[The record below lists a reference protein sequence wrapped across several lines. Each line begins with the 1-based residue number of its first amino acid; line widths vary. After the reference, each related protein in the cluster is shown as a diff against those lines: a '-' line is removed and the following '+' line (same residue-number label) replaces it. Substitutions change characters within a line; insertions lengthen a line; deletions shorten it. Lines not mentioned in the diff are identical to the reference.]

1 MSIWNTLKSWFNT
14 PSPTFA
20 EQFKEIVE
28 QEQAETKPVE
38 ETKPKPKR
46 KPRKKKTEV

>member
-1 MSIWNTLKSWFNT
+1 MSIWDTLKSWFAVSS
-14 PSPTFA
+14 PSMV
-20 EQFKEIVE
+20 EQVQEMVE